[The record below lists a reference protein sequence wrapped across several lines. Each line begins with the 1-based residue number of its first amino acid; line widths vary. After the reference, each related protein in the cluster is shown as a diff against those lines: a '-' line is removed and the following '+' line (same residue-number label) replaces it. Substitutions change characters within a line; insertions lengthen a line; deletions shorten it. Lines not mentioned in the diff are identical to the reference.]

1 MVLEEDKYP
10 YELVKLD
17 TERGEVVCRNYYYS
31 SNTRYPAPS
40 VAVVYVTGVG
50 GGWGTPA
57 IGLYPRLCCSLA
69 RIGIDGLRVRYRYPT
84 DLLESVFD
92 TLAGVAFLKE
102 ECRTKAIGL
111 VGHSFGGAVVIQA
124 AVQASDIVS
133 TIVTLATQSYGAAH
147 EVSKLK
153 QGTSALV
160 IHGSDDKVLPAYC
173 SEQVYQKAHEPKQ
186 IVLYKGAGHGLEEV
200 SEEIYELVYDWLVN
214 KLLSWNS
221 SQSLSL

>member
-1 MVLEEDKYP
+1 MVLEDKYQ
-10 YELVKLD
+10 YELVKVD
-17 TERGEVVCRNYYYS
+17 TERGEIVCRYYS
-31 SNTRYPAPS
+31 SNTHRSAS

-69 RIGIDGLRVRYRYPT
+69 KIGIDGLHVRYRHPT

-102 ECRTKAIGL
+102 ERRTKAIGL

-153 QGTSALV
+153 QGTSALM

-186 IVLYKGAGHGLEEV
+186 IVLYKGASHGLDEV
-200 SEEIYELVYDWLVN
+200 SEDVYELVYDWLVN
-214 KLLSWNS
+214 SLLSRNTS
-221 SQSLSL
+221 

>member
-1 MVLEEDKYP
+1 MVLEDKYP
-10 YELVKLD
+10 YQLVKLD
-17 TERGEVVCRNYYYS
+17 TQRGEIVCRYYS
-31 SNTRYPAPS
+31 SNTHNPAS

-69 RIGIDGLRVRYRYPT
+69 RIGIDGLRVRYRHPT

-92 TLAGVAFLKE
+92 TLTGIAFLRDE
-102 ECRTKAIGL
+102 HRIKAIGL

-133 TIVTLATQSYGAAH
+133 TLVTLATQSYGAAH
-147 EVSKLK
+147 VISKLK
-153 QGTSALV
+153 HGTSALM

-173 SEQVYQKAHEPKQ
+173 SEEVYQKAHDPKQ
-186 IVLYKGAGHGLEEV
+186 IVLWEGAGHGLDEV
-200 SEEIYELVYDWLVN
+200 SEEVYELVYDWLVN
-214 KLLSWNS
+214 SLLSQNTS
-221 SQSLSL
+221 

>member
-1 MVLEEDKYP
+1 MVLEDKYP

-17 TERGEVVCRNYYYS
+17 TQRGEIVCRYYS
-31 SNTRYPAPS
+31 SNTHNPAS

-69 RIGIDGLRVRYRYPT
+69 RIGTDGLRVRYRHPT

-92 TLAGVAFLKE
+92 TLAGIAFLRDE
-102 ECRTKAIGL
+102 HRIKAIGL

-133 TIVTLATQSYGAAH
+133 TLVTLATQSYGAAH
-147 EVSKLK
+147 VISKLK
-153 QGTSALV
+153 HGTSALM
-160 IHGSDDKVLPAYC
+160 IHGSDDKVLPVYC
-173 SEQVYQKAHEPKQ
+173 SEEVYQKAHDPKQ
-186 IVLYKGAGHGLEEV
+186 IVLCQGASHGLDEV
-200 SEEIYELVYDWLVN
+200 SEEVYELVYDWLVN
-214 KLLSWNS
+214 SLLSQNTS
-221 SQSLSL
+221 

>member
-1 MVLEEDKYP
+1 VVLEDKYQ

-17 TERGEVVCRNYYYS
+17 TERGEIVCRYYTS
-31 SNTRYPAPS
+31 HTHYPAS

-57 IGLYPRLCCSLA
+57 IGLYPRLCGSLV
-69 RIGIDGLRVRYRYPT
+69 RVGIDGIHVRYRHPT

-102 ECRTKAIGL
+102 EHGTKAIGL

-124 AVQASDIVS
+124 AVTASDIVS
-133 TIVTLATQSYGAAH
+133 TIVTLATQSYGAADRI
-147 EVSKLK
+147 SKLE
-153 QGTSALV
+153 QGTSALM
-160 IHGSDDKVLPAYC
+160 IHGSNDKVLPVHC

-186 IVLYKGAGHGLEEV
+186 IVLCEGAGHGLDEV
-200 SEEIYELVYDWLVN
+200 SEEVYELVYRWLVN
-214 KLLSWNS
+214 NLLSPHT
-221 SQSLSL
+221 L

>member
-1 MVLEEDKYP
+1 MALEDKYQ
-10 YELVKLD
+10 YELVKVD
-17 TERGEVVCRNYYYS
+17 TERGEIVCRYYS
-31 SNTRYPAPS
+31 SNTHRSAS

-57 IGLYPRLCCSLA
+57 IGLYRRLCCSLA
-69 RIGIDGLRVRYRYPT
+69 RIGIDGLHVRYRYPT

-102 ECRTKAIGL
+102 ARRTKAIGL
-111 VGHSFGGAVVIQA
+111 VGHSFGGAVVIRA

-153 QGTSALV
+153 RGTSALM

-186 IVLYKGAGHGLEEV
+186 IVLCKGAGHGLDEV
-200 SEEIYELVYDWLVN
+200 SEEVYELVYDWLVN
-214 KLLSWNS
+214 SLLSRNTS
-221 SQSLSL
+221 

>member
-1 MVLEEDKYP
+1 MVLEDKYP
-10 YELVKLD
+10 YQLVKLD
-17 TERGEVVCRNYYYS
+17 TQRGEIVCRYYS
-31 SNTRYPAPS
+31 SNTHNPAS

-69 RIGIDGLRVRYRYPT
+69 RIGIDGLRVRYRHPT

-92 TLAGVAFLKE
+92 TLAGIAFLREKH
-102 ECRTKAIGL
+102 RIKAIGL

-133 TIVTLATQSYGAAH
+133 TLVTLATQSYGAAH
-147 EVSKLK
+147 VISKLK
-153 QGTSALV
+153 HGTSALM

-173 SEQVYQKAHEPKQ
+173 SEEVYQKAHDPKQ
-186 IVLYKGAGHGLEEV
+186 IVLCQGASHGLDEV
-200 SEEIYELVYDWLVN
+200 SEEVYELVYDWLVN
-214 KLLSWNS
+214 SLLSQNTS
-221 SQSLSL
+221 

>member
-1 MVLEEDKYP
+1 LSKKVVLEDKYQ
-10 YELVKLD
+10 YELVKVD
-17 TERGEVVCRNYYYS
+17 TERGEIVCRYYS
-31 SNTRYPAPS
+31 SNTRRSAS

-69 RIGIDGLRVRYRYPT
+69 KIGIDGLHVRYRHPT
-84 DLLESVFD
+84 DLFESVFD

-102 ECRTKAIGL
+102 ERRTKAIGL

-153 QGTSALV
+153 QGTSALM

-186 IVLYKGAGHGLEEV
+186 IVLCKGACHGLDEV
-200 SEEIYELVYDWLVN
+200 SEEVYELVYDWLVN
-214 KLLSWNS
+214 SLLSRNTS
-221 SQSLSL
+221 

>member
-1 MVLEEDKYP
+1 MVLEDKYP

-17 TERGEVVCRNYYYS
+17 TQRGEIVCRYYS
-31 SNTRYPAPS
+31 SNTHNPAS

-69 RIGIDGLRVRYRYPT
+69 RIGIDGLRVRYRHPT

-92 TLAGVAFLKE
+92 TLAGIAFLRDE
-102 ECRTKAIGL
+102 HRIKAIGL

-133 TIVTLATQSYGAAH
+133 TLVTLATQSYGAAH
-147 EVSKLK
+147 VISKLK
-153 QGTSALV
+153 HGTSALM
-160 IHGSDDKVLPAYC
+160 IHGSDDKVLPVYC
-173 SEQVYQKAHEPKQ
+173 SEEVYQKAHDPKQ
-186 IVLYKGAGHGLEEV
+186 IVLCQGASHGLDEV
-200 SEEIYELVYDWLVN
+200 SEEVYELVYDWLVN
-214 KLLSWNS
+214 SLLSQNTS
-221 SQSLSL
+221 

>member
-1 MVLEEDKYP
+1 MVLEDKYP
-10 YELVKLD
+10 YQLVKLD
-17 TERGEVVCRNYYYS
+17 TQRGEIVCRYYS
-31 SNTRYPAPS
+31 SNTHNPAS

-69 RIGIDGLRVRYRYPT
+69 RIGIDGLRVRYRHPT

-92 TLAGVAFLKE
+92 TLTGIAFLRDE
-102 ECRTKAIGL
+102 HRIKAIGL

-133 TIVTLATQSYGAAH
+133 TLVTLATQSYGAAH
-147 EVSKLK
+147 VISKLK
-153 QGTSALV
+153 HGTSALM

-173 SEQVYQKAHEPKQ
+173 SEEVYQKAHDPKQ
-186 IVLYKGAGHGLEEV
+186 IVLCQGASHGLDEV
-200 SEEIYELVYDWLVN
+200 SEEVYELVYDWLVN
-214 KLLSWNS
+214 SLLSQNTS
-221 SQSLSL
+221 

>member
-1 MVLEEDKYP
+1 MVLEDKYP
-10 YELVKLD
+10 YQLVKLD
-17 TERGEVVCRNYYYS
+17 TQRGEIVCRYYS
-31 SNTRYPAPS
+31 SNTHNPAS

-69 RIGIDGLRVRYRYPT
+69 RIGIDGLRVRYRHPT

-92 TLAGVAFLKE
+92 TLAGIAFLRE
-102 ECRTKAIGL
+102 EHRIKAIGL

-133 TIVTLATQSYGAAH
+133 TLVTLATQSYGAAH
-147 EVSKLK
+147 VISKLK
-153 QGTSALV
+153 YGTSALM

-173 SEQVYQKAHEPKQ
+173 SEEVYQKAHDPKQ
-186 IVLYKGAGHGLEEV
+186 IVLCQGASHGLDEV
-200 SEEIYELVYDWLVN
+200 SEEVYELVYDWLVN
-214 KLLSWNS
+214 SLLSQNTS
-221 SQSLSL
+221 

>member
-1 MVLEEDKYP
+1 MVLEDKYP
-10 YELVKLD
+10 YQLVKLD
-17 TERGEVVCRNYYYS
+17 TQRGEIVCRYYS
-31 SNTRYPAPS
+31 SNTHNPAS

-69 RIGIDGLRVRYRYPT
+69 RIGIDGLRVRYRHPT

-92 TLAGVAFLKE
+92 TLAGIAFLRE
-102 ECRTKAIGL
+102 EHRIKAIGL

-133 TIVTLATQSYGAAH
+133 TLVTLATQSYGAAH
-147 EVSKLK
+147 AISKLK
-153 QGTSALV
+153 QGTSALM

-173 SEQVYQKAHEPKQ
+173 SEEVYQKAHDPKQ
-186 IVLYKGAGHGLEEV
+186 IVLCQGAGHGLDEV
-200 SEEIYELVYDWLVN
+200 SEEVYELVYGWLVN
-214 KLLSWNS
+214 SLLSQNTS
-221 SQSLSL
+221 

>member
-1 MVLEEDKYP
+1 MVLEDKYQ
-10 YELVKLD
+10 YELVKVD
-17 TERGEVVCRNYYYS
+17 TERGEIVCRYYS
-31 SNTRYPAPS
+31 SNTRRSAS

-69 RIGIDGLRVRYRYPT
+69 KIGIDGLHVRYRHPT
-84 DLLESVFD
+84 DLFESVFD

-102 ECRTKAIGL
+102 ERRTKAIGL

-147 EVSKLK
+147 EVSRLK
-153 QGTSALV
+153 QGTSALM
-160 IHGSDDKVLPAYC
+160 IHGSDDKVLPVYC

-186 IVLYKGAGHGLEEV
+186 IVICKGAGHGLDEV
-200 SEEIYELVYDWLVN
+200 SEEVYELVYGWLVN
-214 KLLSWNS
+214 NLLSRNTS
-221 SQSLSL
+221 S

>member
-1 MVLEEDKYP
+1 MVLEDKYP
-10 YELVKLD
+10 YQLVKLD
-17 TERGEVVCRNYYYS
+17 TQRGEIVCRYYS
-31 SNTRYPAPS
+31 SNTHNPAS

-69 RIGIDGLRVRYRYPT
+69 RIGIDGLRVRYRHPT

-92 TLAGVAFLKE
+92 TLTGIAFLRKE
-102 ECRTKAIGL
+102 YRIKAIGL

-133 TIVTLATQSYGAAH
+133 TLVTLATQSYGAAH
-147 EVSKLK
+147 VISKLK
-153 QGTSALV
+153 HGTSALM

-173 SEQVYQKAHEPKQ
+173 SEEVYQKAHDPKQ
-186 IVLYKGAGHGLEEV
+186 IVLWEGAGHGLDEV
-200 SEEIYELVYDWLVN
+200 SEEVYELVYDWLVN
-214 KLLSWNS
+214 SLLSQNTS
-221 SQSLSL
+221 